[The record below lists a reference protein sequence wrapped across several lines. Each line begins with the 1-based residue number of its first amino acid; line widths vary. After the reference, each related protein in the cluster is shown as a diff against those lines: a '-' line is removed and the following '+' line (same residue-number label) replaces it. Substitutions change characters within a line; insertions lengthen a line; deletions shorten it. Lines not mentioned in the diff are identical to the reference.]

1 MSRKKDRVH
10 GIQSILVTLNPF
22 DLDVLPL
29 MNYKFDDKFF
39 LKARQRFASLNTTND
54 YQWTGGALEKKLM
67 TYKLVIFITL
77 T

>member
-1 MSRKKDRVH
+1 
-10 GIQSILVTLNPF
+10 
-22 DLDVLPL
+22 